1 VLDGRWGRGRAVHR
15 LEHVARRLERLPRI
29 GREVEAEPDAAVRAV
44 AALELQCAT
53 PTMMMPNTRCC
64 APPGT
69 PLGSTDSPSLC
80 CDIGVM
86 TLPDDSLECL

>member
-1 VLDGRWGRGRAVHR
+1 
-15 LEHVARRLERLPRI
+15 
-29 GREVEAEPDAAVRAV
+29 
-44 AALELQCAT
+44 
-53 PTMMMPNTRCC
+53 MMMPNTRCC